1 MEMKLKTIESEKY
14 NVLRKATHESRIKE
28 ISDHISQMAL
38 ESFCIFLKTRKGA
51 NITISPVPSI
61 MHDIVGKQVG
71 IKEGK
76 NYESENSN
84 KKTEQRAK

>member
-1 MEMKLKTIESEKY
+1 M
-14 NVLRKATHESRIKE
+14 N
-28 ISDHISQMAL
+28 L
-38 ESFCIFLKTRKGA
+38 ESKKFLIIFLKWPWNHFVFFLKTRKGA

-76 NYESENSN
+76 N
-84 KKTEQRAK
+84 